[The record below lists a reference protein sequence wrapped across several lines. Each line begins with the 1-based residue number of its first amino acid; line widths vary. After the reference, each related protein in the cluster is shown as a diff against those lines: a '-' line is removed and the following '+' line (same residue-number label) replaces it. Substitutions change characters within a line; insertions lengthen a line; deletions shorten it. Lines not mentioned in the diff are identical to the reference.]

1 VHPANVPCALSLG
14 GLADLAFTRE
24 SVDDVRA
31 APRAYGRWLIQV
43 ADKAR

>member
-1 VHPANVPCALSLG
+1 VHPGDLRCALSLG

-31 APRAYGRWLIQV
+31 ALRAYGQWVIQV